1 MDFYTI
7 LDQVIDLL
15 HQRQR
20 VTYRALQRQ
29 FGFDD
34 TYLEDLKAEL
44 IDAQRL
50 AVDEEGKVLVWKGD
64 TGLTAPTPSPSATT
78 QERTPLTYTPS
89 YLAEKI

>member
-15 HQRQR
+15 RQRQR

-29 FGFDD
+29 LGCDD
-34 TYLEDLKAEL
+34 AYLADLTAEL

-50 AVDEEGKVLVWKGD
+50 AVDEEGKVLVWTGD
-64 TGLTAPTPSPSATT
+64 TDLTVPTPSPSATP
-78 QERTPLTYTPS
+78 RSVPR
-89 YLAEKI
+89 

>member
-15 HQRQR
+15 RQRQR

-34 TYLEDLKAEL
+34 AYLEDLKAEL

-50 AVDEEGKVLVWKGD
+50 AVDEEGKVLVWTGD
-64 TGLTAPTPSPSATT
+64 TGLTAPPPHHPPPPRSVP
-78 QERTPLTYTPS
+78 R
-89 YLAEKI
+89 

>member
-7 LDQVIDLL
+7 LDQVIVLL
-15 HQRQR
+15 RQRQR

-50 AVDEEGKVLVWKGD
+50 AVDEEGTSSSGRVL
-64 TGLTAPTPSPSATT
+64 LAPQPRPPHRPPPPRSVP
-78 QERTPLTYTPS
+78 R
-89 YLAEKI
+89 